1 MYVRL
6 QVCGSTGKKVGKE
19 TQAKKKSVKNE
30 HLVKILQAGKVDRR
44 KSQGRNAAPRNNR
57 EKQPPA
63 GIDTLFF

>member
-44 KSQGRNAAPRNNR
+44 KSQGRNAAPRPQKWMWVAHPL
-57 EKQPPA
+57 E
-63 GIDTLFF
+63 LH